1 MIIRIPTQ
9 TKRDKKGDTLLYN
22 GSEAIQP
29 DTCTTTTPFY
39 RKSWQTSK
47 EPFGDLGQR
56 FWCFWT
62 EAQYKQYPVVFSFIL
77 RYLDKLKLGI
87 KRSGGMHPTWLCF
100 KQEADSYT
108 IITSKP
114 SGNLVPPY
122 CRSPPTTAIPMRK
135 GFLGVTD
142 AQSHCLLF
150 MRHSD
155 SIWPYLISVWQ
166 VTQSCLSKC
175 WELG

>member
-56 FWCFWT
+56 F
-62 EAQYKQYPVVFSFIL
+62 
-77 RYLDKLKLGI
+77 
-87 KRSGGMHPTWLCF
+87 
-100 KQEADSYT
+100 
-108 IITSKP
+108 
-114 SGNLVPPY
+114 
-122 CRSPPTTAIPMRK
+122 
-135 GFLGVTD
+135 
-142 AQSHCLLF
+142 
-150 MRHSD
+150 
-155 SIWPYLISVWQ
+155 
-166 VTQSCLSKC
+166 
-175 WELG
+175 